1 MPQQPR
7 ITIIGSLNMDL
18 TATSNKRPAAGE
30 TILGERFETF
40 PGGKGANQAVAAARL
55 GADVTMIGM
64 VGKDPFGN
72 ELTQVLRREGVETEH
87 IGSADT
93 SSGVAVIQ
101 VVDGDNSITV
111 IPGANFQLTPDYI
124 ETKRDVIQNSDI
136 ILIQLEIP
144 LETVAAAA
152 KCCKEVNVPYI
163 LNPAPAQS
171 LPEEI
176 INQAAYI
183 TPNESEAMILFEDTN
198 KALQEFPDKLVITK
212 GEEGV
217 VYSGG
222 HVAAF
227 PVSAVDTTGAG
238 DTFNAA
244 LGLKLASGSSL
255 SEACSYA
262 NAAAA
267 LQIGSHGA
275 QAGMPTD
282 AEVIAFMR
290 QKRENHL

>member
-1 MPQQPR
+1 MAPK
-7 ITIIGSLNMDL
+7 ITVIGSLNMDL
-18 TATSNKRPAAGE
+18 TATSAKRPAAGE

-64 VGKDPFGN
+64 IGQDPFGD
-72 ELTQVLRREGVETEH
+72 ELTQVLKREGIRTEH
-87 IGSADT
+87 IGRADT

-111 IPGANFQLTPDYI
+111 IPGANFQLKSAYI
-124 ETKRDVIQNSDI
+124 EAKRKIIEESDI
-136 ILIQLEIP
+136 VLIQLEIP

-152 KCCKEVNVPYI
+152 ACCKEADIPYI

-171 LPEEI
+171 LPREI
-176 INQAAYI
+176 IDQAAYM
-183 TPNESEAMILFEDTN
+183 TPNESEAAILFDDTD
-198 KALQEFPDKLVITK
+198 KALREYANKLVITK
-212 GEEGV
+212 GEAGV
-217 VYSGG
+217 IHSGG
-222 HVAAF
+222 HVPAF
-227 PVSAVDTTGAG
+227 PVQPVDTTGAG

-244 LGLKLASGSSL
+244 LGLKLASGSPL
-255 SEACSYA
+255 DEACRYA

-275 QAGMPTD
+275 QAGMPTHE
-282 AEVIAFMR
+282 EVIAFMR
-290 QKRENHL
+290 QNGQNPL

>member
-1 MPQQPR
+1 MSQQPR

-18 TATSNKRPAAGE
+18 TATSTKRPAAGE

-64 VGKDPFGN
+64 VGQDPFGN

-87 IGSADT
+87 IGRADT

-111 IPGANFQLTPDYI
+111 IPGANFHLTPDYI
-124 ETKRDVIQNSDI
+124 ETKQEVIQNSDI
-136 ILIQLEIP
+136 VLIQLEVP

-163 LNPAPAQS
+163 LNPAPAQ
-171 LPEEI
+171 LLHEEI

-183 TPNESEAMILFEDTN
+183 TPNESEAAILFEDTN

-217 VYSGG
+217 IYSGG

-290 QKRENHL
+290 QNGENPL